1 MKVLGTLVLIM
12 LYHLTYSQ
20 LTTVVTKDKDDYYE
34 EYSVLQTDKKV
45 KHGSYIKLKKG
56 FLGGYSLMTVG
67 NYANGQKD
75 GYWENY
81 YAKSNNIKEKGFY
94 KNDLRDSIWVLYY
107 PERDENDLIEV
118 KTSEGISIQVVD
130 ANPVACKAGK
140 YKNDTIAG
148 IWQYYDETGELTHS
162 YDHDSGAVTFV
173 RSRNNQNSE
182 NYNAGFI
189 EGDYL
194 FWQYLY
200 ETFDFE
206 GLMNSINTK
215 IHLEPGKLT
224 FKFTINENGLI
235 DDLHCTEQ
243 TINNKKMYAR
253 ATETIQS
260 LNGHLYPKKLNG
272 TNQSEVKTIS
282 FALDTESNTSWSNSG
297 RVRSSETSMD
307 FYLKISMDN

>member
-1 MKVLGTLVLIM
+1 MKVLGTLFLIM
-12 LYHLTYSQ
+12 LYHLTFSQ
-20 LTTVVTKDKDDYYE
+20 LTNLVTKDKDDYYE
-34 EYSVLQTDKKV
+34 EYSVLETDKKV

-56 FLGGYSLMTVG
+56 FFGGYALMTIG

-81 YAKSNNIKEKGFY
+81 YAKSNNIKEKGYY

-107 PERDENDLIEV
+107 PERDSKDLIEV
-118 KTSEGISIQVVD
+118 KSNKGISIQVVD
-130 ANPVACKAGK
+130 ANPVVCKSGK
-140 YKNDTIAG
+140 YKNDTITG
-148 IWQYYDETGELTHS
+148 VWQYYDETGQHTHS
-162 YDHDSGAVTFV
+162 YDHDSGAVTFM
-173 RSRNNQNSE
+173 RNQNNQNSE

-189 EGDYL
+189 EGEYL
-194 FWQYLY
+194 FRQYLS
-200 ETFDFE
+200 EVFDFE

-224 FKFTINENGLI
+224 FKFTINENGLV

-243 TINNKKMYAR
+243 TISNKKMYAR

-272 TNQSEVKTIS
+272 TYQSEVKTIT

-297 RVRSSETSMD
+297 RVRSSETSMN